1 MQINLMIILDINKSL
16 DINQNKKNLIIERI
30 KIIKRLFDNYQL
42 MRKDINKEK
51 SKSLVNNQIYE
62 ELKRRRIENKKL
74 FEDKINEI
82 NSFVK
87 KKSIILK
94 ATQKKFKEIQI
105 FVKRESQNYFYYR
118 KKFINFDINS
128 FIFDNECLM
137 KYKQSLNEN
146 IKKNKYIINAL
157 LDEIIIL
164 KNRKLILKVDDKK
177 KFYENNKNKKNNK
190 LKKNVHDKLNKY
202 LICKKEEIKYYE
214 SLKLKLK
221 NIKYIYESKII
232 LPKNIFLKGINKND
246 YTINNEFSQEISNCN
261 EINIIQQTNNNEILE
276 SNTFYEL
283 LSLENNIK

>member
-1 MQINLMIILDINKSL
+1 MQINLKIILDINKSL

-42 MRKDINKEK
+42 MRKEINNEK

-74 FEDKINEI
+74 FDDKINEI
-82 NSFVK
+82 NSLVK
-87 KKSIILK
+87 KKTIILK
-94 ATQKKFKEIQI
+94 TTQKKFKEIQI
-105 FVKRESQNYFYYR
+105 YVKRESQNYFYYR
-118 KKFINFDINS
+118 KQFNNFDINS
-128 FIFDNECLM
+128 FIFENECLM
-137 KYKQSLNEN
+137 KYKQSLNDN

-157 LDEIIIL
+157 LDEVIIL
-164 KNRKLILKVDDKK
+164 KNRKLIIKVDDKK
-177 KFYENNKNKKNNK
+177 KNYENKNNNK
-190 LKKNVHDKLNKY
+190 LKKNIHDKLNKY

-214 SLKLKLK
+214 CLKLKIK
-221 NIKYIYESKII
+221 NIKYIYENKII
-232 LPKNIFLKGINKND
+232 LPKNIFLKGINNKKND
-246 YTINNEFSQEISNCN
+246 FTINTEFSQEISNCN

>member
-1 MQINLMIILDINKSL
+1 MQINLKIILDVNKIL

-42 MRKDINKEK
+42 MRKEINKEK
-51 SKSLVNNQIYE
+51 SKNLVNNQIYE
-62 ELKRRRIENKKL
+62 ELKRRRIEIKTL
-74 FEDKINEI
+74 FEDKINDI

-94 ATQKKFKEIQI
+94 TTQKKFKEIQI
-105 FVKRESQNYFYYR
+105 YVKRESQKYIYYR
-118 KKFINFDINS
+118 KQFINFDINS

-137 KYKQSLNEN
+137 KYKQSLNDN
-146 IKKNKYIINAL
+146 IKNNKYIINVL

-164 KNRKLILKVDDKK
+164 KNRKLIQKVDDKK
-177 KFYENNKNKKNNK
+177 KFDENKNNNK
-190 LKKNVHDKLNKY
+190 LNFHDKLNKY
-202 LICKKEEIKYYE
+202 LLCKKEEIKYYE

-221 NIKYIYESKII
+221 NIKFIYENKII
-232 LPKNIFLKGINKND
+232 LPKNIFLKGINKINND
-246 YTINNEFSQEISNCN
+246 FTINTEFSQEISNCN
-261 EINIIQQTNNNEILE
+261 EIKIIQQTNNNEILE

>member
-1 MQINLMIILDINKSL
+1 MQINLKIILDINKSL

-42 MRKDINKEK
+42 MRKEINNEK

-74 FEDKINEI
+74 FDDKINEI
-82 NSFVK
+82 NSLVK
-87 KKSIILK
+87 KKTIILK
-94 ATQKKFKEIQI
+94 TTQKKFKEIQI
-105 FVKRESQNYFYYR
+105 YVKRESQNYFYYR
-118 KKFINFDINS
+118 KQFNNFDINS

-137 KYKQSLNEN
+137 KYKQSLNDN

-157 LDEIIIL
+157 LDEVIIL
-164 KNRKLILKVDDKK
+164 KNRKLIIKVDDKK
-177 KFYENNKNKKNNK
+177 KNYENKNNNK
-190 LKKNVHDKLNKY
+190 LKKNIHDKLNKY

-214 SLKLKLK
+214 CLKLKIK
-221 NIKYIYESKII
+221 NIKYIYENKII
-232 LPKNIFLKGINKND
+232 LPKNIFLKGINNKKND
-246 YTINNEFSQEISNCN
+246 FTINTEFSQEISNCN
-261 EINIIQQTNNNEILE
+261 EINIIRQTNNNEILE

>member
-1 MQINLMIILDINKSL
+1 MQINLKIILDVNKLL

-30 KIIKRLFDNYQL
+30 KIIKILFDKYQL
-42 MRKDINKEK
+42 MRKEINNKK
-51 SKSLVNNQIYE
+51 SKNLVNNQIYE
-62 ELKRRRIENKKL
+62 ELKRRRIEIKTL
-74 FEDKINEI
+74 FEDKINDI

-94 ATQKKFKEIQI
+94 TTQKKFKEIQI
-105 FVKRESQNYFYYR
+105 YVKRESQNYIKYR
-118 KKFINFDINS
+118 KQFINFDINS

-137 KYKQSLNEN
+137 KYKKRLNDD
-146 IKKNKYIINAL
+146 IKKNKYIINVL

-164 KNRKLILKVDDKK
+164 KNRKLKLKVDDKK
-177 KFYENNKNKKNNK
+177 KFDENKNNNK
-190 LKKNVHDKLNKY
+190 LNFHDKFNKY
-202 LICKKEEIKYYE
+202 LLCKKEEIKYYE

-221 NIKYIYESKII
+221 NIKFIYENKII
-232 LPKNIFLKGINKND
+232 LPKNIFLKGINKIKND
-246 YTINNEFSQEISNCN
+246 FTINTEFSQEISNCN

>member
-1 MQINLMIILDINKSL
+1 MQINLKIILDLNKSL
-16 DINQNKKNLIIERI
+16 DINQNKKNLIIGRI

-42 MRKDINKEK
+42 MRKEINNEK
-51 SKSLVNNQIYE
+51 SKILVNNQIYE
-62 ELKRRRIENKKL
+62 ELKRRKVENKKL

-87 KKSIILK
+87 KKTIILK
-94 ATQKKFKEIQI
+94 TTQKKFKEVQI
-105 FVKRESQNYFYYR
+105 YVKRESQNYYYYR
-118 KKFINFDINS
+118 KQFINFDINS

-137 KYKQSLNEN
+137 KYKQRLNDN

-177 KFYENNKNKKNNK
+177 NFSENKNNNK
-190 LKKNVHDKLNKY
+190 LKNNIHDKLNKY
-202 LICKKEEIKYYE
+202 LLCKKEEIKYYE

-221 NIKYIYESKII
+221 DIKCIYQNKII
-232 LPKNIFLKGINKND
+232 LPKNIFLKGINKIKND
-246 YTINNEFSQEISNCN
+246 FTINTDFSQEISNCN

>member
-1 MQINLMIILDINKSL
+1 MQINLKIILDINKSL

-42 MRKDINKEK
+42 MRKEINNEK

-74 FEDKINEI
+74 FDDKINEI
-82 NSFVK
+82 NSLVK
-87 KKSIILK
+87 KKTIILK
-94 ATQKKFKEIQI
+94 TTQKKFKEIQI
-105 FVKRESQNYFYYR
+105 YVKRESQNYFYYR
-118 KKFINFDINS
+118 KQFNNFDINS

-137 KYKQSLNEN
+137 KYKQSLNDN

-157 LDEIIIL
+157 LDEVIIL
-164 KNRKLILKVDDKK
+164 KNRKLIIQVDDKK
-177 KFYENNKNKKNNK
+177 KNYENKNNNK
-190 LKKNVHDKLNKY
+190 LKKNIHDKLNKY

-214 SLKLKLK
+214 CLKLKIK
-221 NIKYIYESKII
+221 NIKYIYENKII
-232 LPKNIFLKGINKND
+232 LPKNIFLKGINNKKND
-246 YTINNEFSQEISNCN
+246 FTINTEFSQEISNCN

>member
-1 MQINLMIILDINKSL
+1 MQINLKIILDINKSL

-42 MRKDINKEK
+42 MRKEINNEK

-74 FEDKINEI
+74 FDDKINEI
-82 NSFVK
+82 NSLVK
-87 KKSIILK
+87 KKTIILK
-94 ATQKKFKEIQI
+94 TTQKKFKEIQI
-105 FVKRESQNYFYYR
+105 YVKRESQNYFYYR
-118 KKFINFDINS
+118 KQFNNFDINS

-137 KYKQSLNEN
+137 KYKQSLNDN

-157 LDEIIIL
+157 LDEVIIL
-164 KNRKLILKVDDKK
+164 KNRKLIIKVDDKK
-177 KFYENNKNKKNNK
+177 KNYENKNNNK
-190 LKKNVHDKLNKY
+190 LKKNIHDKLNKY

-214 SLKLKLK
+214 CLKLKIK
-221 NIKYIYESKII
+221 NIKYIYENRII
-232 LPKNIFLKGINKND
+232 LPKNIFLKGINNKKND
-246 YTINNEFSQEISNCN
+246 FTINTEFSQEISNCN

>member
-1 MQINLMIILDINKSL
+1 MQINLKIILDVNKLL
-16 DINQNKKNLIIERI
+16 DINQNKKILIIERI

-42 MRKDINKEK
+42 MKKEINNEK
-51 SKSLVNNQIYE
+51 SKNLVNNQIYE
-62 ELKRRRIENKKL
+62 ELKRRKIEMKTL

-94 ATQKKFKEIQI
+94 TTQKKFKEIQI
-105 FVKRESQNYFYYR
+105 YVKRESQKYINYR
-118 KKFINFDINS
+118 KQFINFDINS

-137 KYKQSLNEN
+137 KYKQRLNDN
-146 IKKNKYIINAL
+146 IKKNKYIINVL

-164 KNRKLILKVDDKK
+164 KNRKLKLKVDDKK
-177 KFYENNKNKKNNK
+177 KFDENKNNNK
-190 LKKNVHDKLNKY
+190 LNFHDKFNKY
-202 LICKKEEIKYYE
+202 LLCKKEEIKYYE

-221 NIKYIYESKII
+221 NIKFIYENKII
-232 LPKNIFLKGINKND
+232 LPKNIFLKGINKIKND
-246 YTINNEFSQEISNCN
+246 FTINTEFSQEISNCN
-261 EINIIQQTNNNEILE
+261 EINIIRQTNNNEILE

>member
-1 MQINLMIILDINKSL
+1 MQINLKIIVDVNKLL

-42 MRKDINKEK
+42 MKKEINLEK
-51 SKSLVNNQIYE
+51 SKNLVNNQIYE
-62 ELKRRRIENKKL
+62 ELKRRRIEIKTL

-94 ATQKKFKEIQI
+94 TTQKKFKEIQI
-105 FVKRESQNYFYYR
+105 YVKRESQNYIKYR
-118 KKFINFDINS
+118 KQFINFDINS

-137 KYKQSLNEN
+137 KYKKRLNDD
-146 IKKNKYIINAL
+146 IKKNKYIINVL

-164 KNRKLILKVDDKK
+164 KNRKLKLKVDDKK
-177 KFYENNKNKKNNK
+177 KFDENKNNNK
-190 LKKNVHDKLNKY
+190 LNFHDKLNKY
-202 LICKKEEIKYYE
+202 LLCKKEEIKYYE

-221 NIKYIYESKII
+221 DIKCIYQNKII
-232 LPKNIFLKGINKND
+232 LPKNIFLKGINKINND
-246 YTINNEFSQEISNCN
+246 FTINTEFSQEISNCN

>member
-1 MQINLMIILDINKSL
+1 MQINLKIILDVNKLL
-16 DINQNKKNLIIERI
+16 DINQNKKILIIERI

-42 MRKDINKEK
+42 MKKEINNGK
-51 SKSLVNNQIYE
+51 SKNLVNNQIYE
-62 ELKRRRIENKKL
+62 ELKRRKIEMKTL

-94 ATQKKFKEIQI
+94 TTQKKFKEIQI
-105 FVKRESQNYFYYR
+105 YVKRESQKYINCR
-118 KKFINFDINS
+118 KQFINFDINS

-137 KYKQSLNEN
+137 KYKQRLNDN
-146 IKKNKYIINAL
+146 IKKNKYIINVL

-164 KNRKLILKVDDKK
+164 KNRKLKLKVDDKK
-177 KFYENNKNKKNNK
+177 KFDENKNNNK
-190 LKKNVHDKLNKY
+190 LNFHDKFNKY
-202 LICKKEEIKYYE
+202 LLCKKEEIKYYE

-221 NIKYIYESKII
+221 NIKYIYENKII
-232 LPKNIFLKGINKND
+232 LPKNIFLKGINKIKND
-246 YTINNEFSQEISNCN
+246 FTINTEFSQEISNCN
-261 EINIIQQTNNNEILE
+261 EINIIRQTNNNEILE

>member
-1 MQINLMIILDINKSL
+1 MQINLKIILDINKTL

-42 MRKDINKEK
+42 MRKEINNEK

-74 FEDKINEI
+74 FDDKINEI
-82 NSFVK
+82 NSLVK
-87 KKSIILK
+87 KKTIILK
-94 ATQKKFKEIQI
+94 TTQKKFKEIQI
-105 FVKRESQNYFYYR
+105 YVKRESQNYFYYR
-118 KKFINFDINS
+118 KQFNNFDINS

-137 KYKQSLNEN
+137 KYKQSLNDN

-157 LDEIIIL
+157 LDEVIIL
-164 KNRKLILKVDDKK
+164 KNRKLIIKVDDKK
-177 KFYENNKNKKNNK
+177 KNYENKNNNK
-190 LKKNVHDKLNKY
+190 LKKNIHDKLNKY

-214 SLKLKLK
+214 CLKLKIK
-221 NIKYIYESKII
+221 NIKYIYENKII
-232 LPKNIFLKGINKND
+232 LPKNIFLKGINNKKND
-246 YTINNEFSQEISNCN
+246 FTINTEFSQEISNCN

>member
-1 MQINLMIILDINKSL
+1 MQINLKIILDINKSL

-42 MRKDINKEK
+42 MRKEINNEK

-74 FEDKINEI
+74 FDDKINEI
-82 NSFVK
+82 NSLVK
-87 KKSIILK
+87 KKTIILK
-94 ATQKKFKEIQI
+94 TTQKKFKEIQI
-105 FVKRESQNYFYYR
+105 YVKRESQNYFYYR
-118 KKFINFDINS
+118 KQFNNFDINS

-137 KYKQSLNEN
+137 KYKQSLNDN

-157 LDEIIIL
+157 LDEVIIL
-164 KNRKLILKVDDKK
+164 KNRKLIIKVDDKK
-177 KFYENNKNKKNNK
+177 KNYENKNNNK
-190 LKKNVHDKLNKY
+190 LKKNIHDKLNKY

-214 SLKLKLK
+214 CLKLKIK
-221 NIKYIYESKII
+221 NIKYIYEKKII
-232 LPKNIFLKGINKND
+232 LPKNIFLKGINNKKND
-246 YTINNEFSQEISNCN
+246 FTINTEFSQEISNCN

>member
-1 MQINLMIILDINKSL
+1 MQINLKIILDINKSL

-42 MRKDINKEK
+42 MRKEINNEK
-51 SKSLVNNQIYE
+51 SKCLVNNQIYE

-74 FEDKINEI
+74 FDDKINEI
-82 NSFVK
+82 NSLVK
-87 KKSIILK
+87 KKTIILK
-94 ATQKKFKEIQI
+94 TTQKKFKEIQI
-105 FVKRESQNYFYYR
+105 YVKRESQNYFYYR
-118 KKFINFDINS
+118 KQFNNFDINS

-137 KYKQSLNEN
+137 KYKQSLNDN

-157 LDEIIIL
+157 LDEVIIL
-164 KNRKLILKVDDKK
+164 KNRKLIIKVDDKK
-177 KFYENNKNKKNNK
+177 KNYENKNNNK
-190 LKKNVHDKLNKY
+190 LKKNIHDKLNKY

-214 SLKLKLK
+214 FLKLKIK
-221 NIKYIYESKII
+221 NIKYIYENKII
-232 LPKNIFLKGINKND
+232 LPKNIFLKGINNKKND
-246 YTINNEFSQEISNCN
+246 FTINTEFSQEISNCN

>member
-1 MQINLMIILDINKSL
+1 MQINLKIILDINKSL

-42 MRKDINKEK
+42 MRKEINNEK

-74 FEDKINEI
+74 FDDKINEI
-82 NSFVK
+82 NSLVK
-87 KKSIILK
+87 KKTIILK
-94 ATQKKFKEIQI
+94 TTQKKFKEIQI
-105 FVKRESQNYFYYR
+105 YVKRESQNYFYYR
-118 KKFINFDINS
+118 KQFNNFDINS
-128 FIFDNECLM
+128 FIFDNECLI
-137 KYKQSLNEN
+137 KYKQILNDN

-157 LDEIIIL
+157 LDEVIIL
-164 KNRKLILKVDDKK
+164 KNRKLIIKVDDKK
-177 KFYENNKNKKNNK
+177 KNYENKNNNK
-190 LKKNVHDKLNKY
+190 LKKNIHDKLNKY

-214 SLKLKLK
+214 CLKLKIK
-221 NIKYIYESKII
+221 NIKYIYENKII
-232 LPKNIFLKGINKND
+232 LPKNIFLKGINNKKND
-246 YTINNEFSQEISNCN
+246 FTINTEFSQEISNCN

>member
-1 MQINLMIILDINKSL
+1 MQINLKIILDINKSL

-42 MRKDINKEK
+42 MRKEINNEK

-74 FEDKINEI
+74 FDDKINEI
-82 NSFVK
+82 NSLVK
-87 KKSIILK
+87 KKTIILK
-94 ATQKKFKEIQI
+94 TTQKKFKEIQI
-105 FVKRESQNYFYYR
+105 YVKRESQNYFYYR
-118 KKFINFDINS
+118 KQFNNFDINS

-137 KYKQSLNEN
+137 KYKQSLNDN

-157 LDEIIIL
+157 LDEVIIL
-164 KNRKLILKVDDKK
+164 KNRKLIIKVDDKK
-177 KFYENNKNKKNNK
+177 KNYENKNNNK
-190 LKKNVHDKLNKY
+190 LKKNIHDKLNKY

-214 SLKLKLK
+214 CLKLKIK
-221 NIKYIYESKII
+221 NIKYIYENKII
-232 LPKNIFLKGINKND
+232 LPKNIFLKGINNKKND
-246 YTINNEFSQEISNCN
+246 FTINTEFSQEISNCN

>member
-1 MQINLMIILDINKSL
+1 MQINLKIILDVNKLL

-42 MRKDINKEK
+42 MRKEINNEK

-74 FEDKINEI
+74 FDDKINEI
-82 NSFVK
+82 NSLVK
-87 KKSIILK
+87 KKTIILK
-94 ATQKKFKEIQI
+94 TTQKKFKEIQI
-105 FVKRESQNYFYYR
+105 YVKRESQNYFYYR
-118 KKFINFDINS
+118 KQFNNFDINS

-137 KYKQSLNEN
+137 KYKQSLNDN
-146 IKKNKYIINAL
+146 VKKNKYIINAL
-157 LDEIIIL
+157 LDEVIIL
-164 KNRKLILKVDDKK
+164 KNRKLIIKVDDKK
-177 KFYENNKNKKNNK
+177 KNYENKNNNK
-190 LKKNVHDKLNKY
+190 LKKNIHDKLNKY

-214 SLKLKLK
+214 CLKLKIK
-221 NIKYIYESKII
+221 NIKYIYENKII
-232 LPKNIFLKGINKND
+232 LPKNIFLKGINNKKND
-246 YTINNEFSQEISNCN
+246 FTINTEFSQEISNCN

>member
-1 MQINLMIILDINKSL
+1 MQINLKIILDVNKIL

-42 MRKDINKEK
+42 MRKEINKEK
-51 SKSLVNNQIYE
+51 SKNLVNNQIYE
-62 ELKRRRIENKKL
+62 ELKRRRIEIKTL
-74 FEDKINEI
+74 FEDKINDI

-94 ATQKKFKEIQI
+94 TTQKKFKEIQI
-105 FVKRESQNYFYYR
+105 YVKRESQKYIYYR
-118 KKFINFDINS
+118 KQFINFDINS

-137 KYKQSLNEN
+137 KYKQSLNDN
-146 IKKNKYIINAL
+146 IKNNKYIINVL

-164 KNRKLILKVDDKK
+164 KNRKLIQKVDDKK
-177 KFYENNKNKKNNK
+177 KFDENKNNNK
-190 LKKNVHDKLNKY
+190 LNFHDKLNKY
-202 LICKKEEIKYYE
+202 LLCKKEEIKYYE

-221 NIKYIYESKII
+221 NIKFIYENKII
-232 LPKNIFLKGINKND
+232 LPKNIFLKGINKINND
-246 YTINNEFSQEISNCN
+246 FTINTEFSQEISNCN

>member
-1 MQINLMIILDINKSL
+1 MQINLKIILDINKSL

-42 MRKDINKEK
+42 MRKEINNEK

-62 ELKRRRIENKKL
+62 ELKRRRIENKTL
-74 FEDKINEI
+74 FDDKINEI
-82 NSFVK
+82 NSLVK
-87 KKSIILK
+87 KKTIILK
-94 ATQKKFKEIQI
+94 TTQKKFKEIQI
-105 FVKRESQNYFYYR
+105 YVKRESQNYFYYR
-118 KKFINFDINS
+118 KQFNNFDINS

-137 KYKQSLNEN
+137 KYKQSLNDN

-157 LDEIIIL
+157 LDEVIIL
-164 KNRKLILKVDDKK
+164 KNRKLIIKVDDKK
-177 KFYENNKNKKNNK
+177 KNYENKNNNK
-190 LKKNVHDKLNKY
+190 LKKNIHDKLNKY

-214 SLKLKLK
+214 CLKLKIK
-221 NIKYIYESKII
+221 NIKYIYENKII
-232 LPKNIFLKGINKND
+232 LPKNIFLKGINNKKND
-246 YTINNEFSQEISNCN
+246 FTINTEFSQEISNCN

>member
-1 MQINLMIILDINKSL
+1 MQINLKIILDVNKSL

-42 MRKDINKEK
+42 MRKEINNEK
-51 SKSLVNNQIYE
+51 SKSLVNSQIYE

-87 KKSIILK
+87 KKATILK
-94 ATQKKFKEIQI
+94 QTQKKFKEIQI
-105 FVKRESQNYFYYR
+105 FAKRESQNYFYYR
-118 KKFINFDINS
+118 KQFINFDINS

-146 IKKNKYIINAL
+146 IKKNNYIINAL

-177 KFYENNKNKKNNK
+177 KFYENNKNK
-190 LKKNVHDKLNKY
+190 LKKNAYDKINKY

-232 LPKNIFLKGINKND
+232 LPKNIFLKGINKIKND
-246 YTINNEFSQEISNCN
+246 YTINTEFSQEISNCN

>member
-1 MQINLMIILDINKSL
+1 MQINLKIILDVNKLL
-16 DINQNKKNLIIERI
+16 DINQNKKILIIERI

-42 MRKDINKEK
+42 MKKEINNEK
-51 SKSLVNNQIYE
+51 SKNLVNNQIYE
-62 ELKRRRIENKKL
+62 ELKRRKIEMKTL

-94 ATQKKFKEIQI
+94 TTQKKFKEIQI
-105 FVKRESQNYFYYR
+105 YVKRESQNYINYR
-118 KKFINFDINS
+118 KQFINFDINS

-137 KYKQSLNEN
+137 KYKQRLNDN
-146 IKKNKYIINAL
+146 IKKNKYIINVL

-164 KNRKLILKVDDKK
+164 KNRKLKLKVDDKK
-177 KFYENNKNKKNNK
+177 KFDENKNNNK
-190 LKKNVHDKLNKY
+190 LNFHDKFNKY
-202 LICKKEEIKYYE
+202 LLCKKEEIKYYE
-214 SLKLKLK
+214 SLNLKLK
-221 NIKYIYESKII
+221 NIKFIYENKIT
-232 LPKNIFLKGINKND
+232 LPKNIFLKGINKIKND
-246 YTINNEFSQEISNCN
+246 FIINTEFSQEISNCN

>member
-1 MQINLMIILDINKSL
+1 MQINLKIILDVNKLL
-16 DINQNKKNLIIERI
+16 DINQNKKILIIERI

-42 MRKDINKEK
+42 MRKEINNEK
-51 SKSLVNNQIYE
+51 SKNLVNNQIYE
-62 ELKRRRIENKKL
+62 ELKRRRIEIKTL
-74 FEDKINEI
+74 FEDKINDI

-94 ATQKKFKEIQI
+94 TTQKKFKEIQI
-105 FVKRESQNYFYYR
+105 YVKRESQKYINYR
-118 KKFINFDINS
+118 KQFINFDINS

-137 KYKQSLNEN
+137 KYKQGLNDN
-146 IKKNKYIINAL
+146 IKENKYVINAL

-177 KFYENNKNKKNNK
+177 KFDENKNNNK
-190 LKKNVHDKLNKY
+190 LNFHDKLNKY
-202 LICKKEEIKYYE
+202 LLCKNEEIKYYE

-221 NIKYIYESKII
+221 NIKYIYENKII
-232 LPKNIFLKGINKND
+232 LPKNIFLKGINKINND
-246 YTINNEFSQEISNCN
+246 FTINTEFSQEISNCN

>member
-1 MQINLMIILDINKSL
+1 MQINLKIILDVNKSL

-42 MRKDINKEK
+42 MRKEINNEK
-51 SKSLVNNQIYE
+51 SKSLVNSQIYE

-87 KKSIILK
+87 KKATILK
-94 ATQKKFKEIQI
+94 QTQKKFKEIQI

-118 KKFINFDINS
+118 KQFINFDINS

-146 IKKNKYIINAL
+146 IKKNNYIINAL

-177 KFYENNKNKKNNK
+177 KFYENNKNK
-190 LKKNVHDKLNKY
+190 LKKNAYDKINKY
-202 LICKKEEIKYYE
+202 LICKNEEIKYYE

-232 LPKNIFLKGINKND
+232 LPKNIFLKGINKIKND
-246 YTINNEFSQEISNCN
+246 YIINTEFSQEISNCN

>member
-1 MQINLMIILDINKSL
+1 MQINLKIILDINKSL

-42 MRKDINKEK
+42 MRKEINNEK

-74 FEDKINEI
+74 FDDKINEI
-82 NSFVK
+82 NSLVK
-87 KKSIILK
+87 KKTIILK
-94 ATQKKFKEIQI
+94 TTQKKFKEIQI
-105 FVKRESQNYFYYR
+105 YVKRESQNYFYYR
-118 KKFINFDINS
+118 KQFNNFDINS

-137 KYKQSLNEN
+137 KYKQSLNDN

-157 LDEIIIL
+157 LDEVIIL
-164 KNRKLILKVDDKK
+164 KNRKLIIKVDDKK
-177 KFYENNKNKKNNK
+177 KNYENKNNNK
-190 LKKNVHDKLNKY
+190 LKKNIHDKLNKY

-221 NIKYIYESKII
+221 NIKFIYENKII
-232 LPKNIFLKGINKND
+232 LPKNIFLKGINKIKND
-246 YTINNEFSQEISNCN
+246 FTINTEFSQEISNCN
-261 EINIIQQTNNNEILE
+261 EINIIRQTNNNEILE

>member
-1 MQINLMIILDINKSL
+1 MQINLKIILDINKSL

-42 MRKDINKEK
+42 MRKEINNEK

-62 ELKRRRIENKKL
+62 ELKRRRIENQKL
-74 FEDKINEI
+74 FDDKINEI
-82 NSFVK
+82 NSLVK
-87 KKSIILK
+87 KKTIILK
-94 ATQKKFKEIQI
+94 TTQKKFKEIQI
-105 FVKRESQNYFYYR
+105 YVKRESQNYFYYR
-118 KKFINFDINS
+118 KQFNNFDINS

-137 KYKQSLNEN
+137 KYKQSLNDN

-157 LDEIIIL
+157 LDEVIIL
-164 KNRKLILKVDDKK
+164 KNRKLIIKVDDKK
-177 KFYENNKNKKNNK
+177 KNYENKNNNK
-190 LKKNVHDKLNKY
+190 LKKNIHDKLNKY

-214 SLKLKLK
+214 CLKLKIK
-221 NIKYIYESKII
+221 NIKYIYENKII
-232 LPKNIFLKGINKND
+232 LPKNIFLKGINNKKND
-246 YTINNEFSQEISNCN
+246 FTINTEFSQEISNCN

>member
-1 MQINLMIILDINKSL
+1 MQINLKIILDINKTL

-42 MRKDINKEK
+42 MRKEINNEK

-74 FEDKINEI
+74 FDDKINEI
-82 NSFVK
+82 NSLVK
-87 KKSIILK
+87 KKTIILK
-94 ATQKKFKEIQI
+94 TTQKKFKEIQI
-105 FVKRESQNYFYYR
+105 YVKRESQNYFYYR
-118 KKFINFDINS
+118 KQFNNFDINS

-137 KYKQSLNEN
+137 KYKQSLNDN

-157 LDEIIIL
+157 LDEVIIL
-164 KNRKLILKVDDKK
+164 KNRKLIIKVDDKK
-177 KFYENNKNKKNNK
+177 KNYENKNNNK
-190 LKKNVHDKLNKY
+190 LKKNIHDKLNKY
-202 LICKKEEIKYYE
+202 LLCKKEEIKYYE
-214 SLKLKLK
+214 CLKLKIK
-221 NIKYIYESKII
+221 NIKYIYENKII
-232 LPKNIFLKGINKND
+232 LPKNIFLKGINNKKND
-246 YTINNEFSQEISNCN
+246 FTINTEFSQEISNCN

>member
-1 MQINLMIILDINKSL
+1 MQINLKIILDVNKLL

-42 MRKDINKEK
+42 MRKEINNEK
-51 SKSLVNNQIYE
+51 SKILVNNQIYE

-74 FEDKINEI
+74 FDDKINEI
-82 NSFVK
+82 NSLVK
-87 KKSIILK
+87 KKTIILK
-94 ATQKKFKEIQI
+94 TTQKKFKEIQI
-105 FVKRESQNYFYYR
+105 YVKRESQNYFYYR
-118 KKFINFDINS
+118 KQFNNFDINS

-137 KYKQSLNEN
+137 KYKQSLNDN

-157 LDEIIIL
+157 LDEVIIL
-164 KNRKLILKVDDKK
+164 KNRKLIIKVDDKK
-177 KFYENNKNKKNNK
+177 KNYENKNNNK
-190 LKKNVHDKLNKY
+190 LKKNIHDKLNKY

-214 SLKLKLK
+214 CLKLKIK
-221 NIKYIYESKII
+221 NIKYIYENKII
-232 LPKNIFLKGINKND
+232 LPKNIFLKGINNKKND
-246 YTINNEFSQEISNCN
+246 FTINTEFSQEISNCN

>member
-1 MQINLMIILDINKSL
+1 MQINLKIILDVNKLL
-16 DINQNKKNLIIERI
+16 DINQNKKILIIERI

-42 MRKDINKEK
+42 MRKEINNEK

-74 FEDKINEI
+74 FDDKINEI
-82 NSFVK
+82 NSLVK
-87 KKSIILK
+87 KKTIILK
-94 ATQKKFKEIQI
+94 TTQKKFKEIQI
-105 FVKRESQNYFYYR
+105 YVKRESQNYFYYR
-118 KKFINFDINS
+118 KQFNNFDINS

-137 KYKQSLNEN
+137 KYKQSLNDN

-157 LDEIIIL
+157 LDEVIIL
-164 KNRKLILKVDDKK
+164 KNRKLIIKVDDKK
-177 KFYENNKNKKNNK
+177 KNYENKNNNK
-190 LKKNVHDKLNKY
+190 LKKNIHDKLNKY

-214 SLKLKLK
+214 CLKLKIK
-221 NIKYIYESKII
+221 NIKYIYENKII
-232 LPKNIFLKGINKND
+232 LPKNIFLKGINNKKND
-246 YTINNEFSQEISNCN
+246 FTINTEFSQEISNCN